1 MIINESKVMG
11 KDFNV
16 KSHKR
21 IIDIV
26 KEIFSMKVVPYVLL
40 LILVAS
46 VNILGAQPLAYVML
60 GVAIMFKIPLVLPLV
75 VTILSF
81 IIFKAPTGI
90 IVHYS
95 ITYVLYLILTVSITV
110 EGISKRKTSIIKL
123 IVSVAVASLIT
134 LCFQGFE
141 FNEVL
146 QNVINILLII
156 CTYPIFTNGCTVL
169 FNFTKNMIFSKEET
183 LAFILVLAMAL
194 MPFAGINIYGIS
206 IVTSILLTLVVIVGW
221 QNDWLMGCST
231 GVIIGLVSAVITGQS
246 TLYIVSI
253 IISGLVA
260 GLMNKLN
267 KVYLAIGI
275 LLSNLLLLLIF
286 TGDFLNTNLIIQ
298 YLLVTVILFVIPNKI
313 ILDLQEL
320 LDKKFSLNEGYQN
333 KLGPA
338 GDIKNRLG
346 AIGEVLDNLAN
357 LSIPITEE
365 TTEETKEVVKKYII
379 DYKENECINC
389 KNRHSCL
396 SEDIDL
402 VAGHIA
408 LRLEEGKIL
417 TKEMLPV
424 ECSLNEEMILNIQ
437 DIYNNMKLMRVIQA
451 KENETSQKLV
461 DEYRSI
467 SNVIKSMSKEMDLP
481 KKVDTREQ
489 KLIREDLKFLGYV
502 VYEDTYNEDPNE
514 PVYEFITDILTDIDK
529 AKADIQKVVSDA
541 LHNEMKI
548 KLILNSSKTEKSR
561 VRLIPSNKYIAN
573 TVVRQIKKTGS
584 NQTGDSYIVTELK
597 DNSKVF
603 AISDGMGSGTK
614 SKEISTAV
622 INMIE
627 KLTSTGINK
636 NEILDIINS
645 VIAFRENGNIT
656 ATLDMCVLNEKKD
669 IAEFVKIGAAKSY
682 IIQNGEV
689 TAIEK
694 ENMPLGV
701 TSNVKYFVQEV
712 PIQKEM
718 FVVLMS
724 DGASADINEK
734 ILEKIIKEGPEKFT
748 ETELIDSIIKEI
760 IGIQN
765 KIILDDMTILVCK
778 IT

>member
-1 MIINESKVMG
+1 MIIGESKVMG
-11 KDFNV
+11 KGLNV

-21 IIDIV
+21 IIDII
-26 KEIFSMKVVPYVLL
+26 KDAFSIKVVPYVFL

-46 VNILGAQPLAYVML
+46 VEILGVQPLAYVML
-60 GVAIMFKIPLVLPLV
+60 GVAIMFKIPLVLPLI

-81 IIFKAPTGI
+81 IIFKSPTGI
-90 IVHYS
+90 LVHYG
-95 ITYVLYLILTVSITV
+95 IAYVLYVILTVSITV

-123 IVSVAVASLIT
+123 IVSALVASLIT
-134 LCFQGFE
+134 LCFQGFG
-141 FNEVL
+141 L
-146 QNVINILLII
+146 QNVLKHIINILLIF

-169 FNFTKNMIFSKEET
+169 FNFTKKMIFSKEET
-183 LAFILVLAMAL
+183 IAFIIVIAMAL
-194 MPFAGINIYGIS
+194 MPFAGISIYGINI
-206 IVTSILLTLVVIVGW
+206 IVPILLLLVIIVGW

-231 GVIIGLVSAVITGQS
+231 GVIVGLVSAIITGQT
-246 TLYIVSI
+246 TLYIVSFVV
-253 IISGLVA
+253 SGLVS
-260 GLMNKLN
+260 GLMNRLN
-267 KVYLAIGI
+267 KVYLALGV
-275 LLSNLLLLLIF
+275 LLSNILLLLIF
-286 TGDFLNTNLIIQ
+286 TGTILNTSLLIQ
-298 YLLVTVILFVIPNKI
+298 YGIVALILFALPNKLLI
-313 ILDLQEL
+313 NLQEL
-320 LDKKFSLNEGYQN
+320 LDKNFSLREGYQN

-357 LSIPITEE
+357 LSMPITEE
-365 TTEETKEVVKKYII
+365 TTEETKEVVKKYIL

-389 KNRHSCL
+389 KNRHGCL
-396 SEDIDL
+396 KEDIDL

-408 LRLEEGKIL
+408 LRLEEGKML

-461 DEYRSI
+461 DEYKSI
-467 SNVIKSMSKEMDLP
+467 SNVIKSMSREMDLP
-481 KKVDTREQ
+481 KKADTREQ

-502 VYEDTYNEDPNE
+502 VYEDTYNDDPNA
-514 PVYEFITDILTDIDK
+514 PIYEFITDILTDIDK
-529 AKADIQKVVSDA
+529 AKENIQKVVSDA
-541 LHNEMKI
+541 LHTEMKI

-597 DNSKVF
+597 DNSKIF

-645 VIAFRENGNIT
+645 VIAYRENGNTT

-669 IAEFVKIGAAKSY
+669 VAEFVKIGAAKSY
-682 IIQNGEV
+682 IVADKKV

-694 ENMPLGV
+694 ENMPLGI

-734 ILEKIIKEGPEKFT
+734 ILEKIIEEGPEKFT

-760 IGIQN
+760 IGVQN